1 VPGER
6 QRTSKQRPRP
16 RPRRRRPKRSVLVR
30 RWLGVGALCLI
41 GLLYYRPLKTYFGTR
56 QTLVQRSAD
65 VRALRAE
72 RRSLEQKLAA
82 AASDTVL
89 VREAR
94 RLGYVKP
101 GEKLFIVKG
110 IDAWKRAHRTIG
122 RHGR

>member
-1 VPGER
+1 MPAAER
-6 QRTSKQRPRP
+6 KTKPRP
-16 RPRRRRPKRSVLVR
+16 RKRRRNRAVYVR

-41 GLLYYRPLKTYFGTR
+41 GLLYYRPLMTYVSTHH
-56 QTLVQRSAD
+56 TLVQRDAEVSG
-65 VRALRAE
+65 LRAE
-72 RRSLEQKLAA
+72 QQSLEHKLADA
-82 AASDTVL
+82 ATDSSL

-110 IDAWKRAHRTIG
+110 VETWRKVERTIK

>member
-1 VPGER
+1 M
-6 QRTSKQRPRP
+6 
-16 RPRRRRPKRSVLVR
+16 R

-41 GLLYYRPLKTYFGTR
+41 GLLYYRPLMTYVSTHR
-56 QTLVQRSAD
+56 TLVQRDAE
-65 VRALRAE
+65 VGGLRAE
-72 RRSLEQKLAA
+72 RRTLERKLA
-82 AASDTVL
+82 DTATDTAL

-110 IDAWKRAHRTIG
+110 VEAWRKVERTIK

>member
-1 VPGER
+1 MPGER

>member
-6 QRTSKQRPRP
+6 QRTSKQRP

>member
-1 VPGER
+1 M
-6 QRTSKQRPRP
+6 
-16 RPRRRRPKRSVLVR
+16 R

-56 QTLVQRSAD
+56 HTLVQRSAE
-65 VRALRAE
+65 VEGLRAE
-72 RRSLEQKLAA
+72 RRSLERKLAETA
-82 AASDTVL
+82 TDSAL

-110 IDAWKRAHRTIG
+110 LEAWRRSHRTIG